1 MLLVHVDIQ
10 NVHQRYLY
18 EHVHPRAAEQAC
30 NVDAYRTRVESQDVG
45 VLHQRTASLKK
56 LLSDVGRHLRCAAVF
71 SFITFIIFW
80 KAGERFS

>member
-30 NVDAYRTRVESQDVG
+30 NVDAYCARIESQDVG

-56 LLSDVGRHLRCAAVF
+56 LLSDVGRTCDALPYF